1 MLRLVFVVL
10 IIAAGTFFAIQSAF
24 YGLLFYL
31 WNAYFRPDDWTYS
44 GVLIP
49 FRLSLIIGT
58 YIVLRT
64 ILSLPNPK
72 LNARTGLIL
81 LFRGPSCPRAVC
93 TSENPYWSWAFFE
106 DFVKVLSHHLPDR
119 RPGERSQAV
128 PARDPCDRDV
138 AGF

>member
-1 MLRLVFVVL
+1 
-10 IIAAGTFFAIQSAF
+10 
-24 YGLLFYL
+24 YL

-58 YIVLRT
+58 YVVLRT

-81 LFRGPSCPRAVC
+81 LFLGQAVIGC
-93 TSENPYWSWAFFE
+93 VTSENPYWSWPFFE
-106 DFVKVLSHHLPDR
+106 DFVKVLIITYLIVVLVNDR
-119 RPGERSQAV
+119 RQFRLAILV
-128 PARDPCDRDV
+128 IAM
-138 AGF
+138 